1 MKATIALL
9 LASVATSVSS
19 ISPEAP
25 VYIFDKT
32 SRSSGK
38 EPPSTDPET
47 ARLLLAHRL
56 GLSQYHSLKDAD
68 SRTLQLLNEFG
79 GAPGSLFDIDEKEDE
94 TRRVLVIVE
103 GVEKPGS
110 KDQALHHFV
119 YSTLMGT
126 TQVSLTWTIS

>member
-1 MKATIALL
+1 MKAIIALL
-9 LASVATSVSS
+9 IASTAASVSS

-25 VYIFDKT
+25 VYIFDRS

-68 SRTLQLLNEFG
+68 SHTLQLLNEFG
-79 GAPGSLFDIDEKEDE
+79 GTPGLLFDNDEKEDE
-94 TRRVLVIVE
+94 TRNVLVIVE
-103 GVEKPGS
+103 GVEKLEC
-110 KDQALHHFV
+110 KHRAL
-119 YSTLMGT
+119 
-126 TQVSLTWTIS
+126 